1 MFANMDAGE
10 AFWESDFLQQMS
22 ILCASQQHL
31 QHGDSLALSFSFW
44 AGSEIQNKP
53 KQFARAGSFLVTT
66 CESVCLWV
74 LTVKRA
80 TEKKKRILEG
90 FGCIRGVSSC
100 VCTTPPGLHS
110 EPGFFFFF
118 CQAVGQEQTLVRQ
131 LRAFPSVPV
140 PATACREDG
149 TVGACSEAP
158 RKMMWKRS
166 RDCQKS
172 EHPHLGDGLHYQC
185 DSI

>member
-44 AGSEIQNKP
+44 AGSEIQNNP

-80 TEKKKRILEG
+80 TEKKKD
-90 FGCIRGVSSC
+90 
-100 VCTTPPGLHS
+100 T
-110 EPGFFFFF
+110 
-118 CQAVGQEQTLVRQ
+118 
-131 LRAFPSVPV
+131 
-140 PATACREDG
+140 
-149 TVGACSEAP
+149 
-158 RKMMWKRS
+158 
-166 RDCQKS
+166 
-172 EHPHLGDGLHYQC
+172 
-185 DSI
+185 